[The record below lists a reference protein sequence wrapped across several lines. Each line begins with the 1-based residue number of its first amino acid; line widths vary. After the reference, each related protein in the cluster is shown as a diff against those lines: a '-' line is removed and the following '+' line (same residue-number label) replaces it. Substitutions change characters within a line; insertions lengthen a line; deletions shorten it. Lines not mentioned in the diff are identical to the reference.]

1 LKLSLFEKFQD
12 NDYHQQSVLELKLLN
27 YIVKEQ
33 FEEARDLLQ
42 ELRNKFSDS
51 KNQKFYAE
59 IERIIE
65 LKTITK
71 N

>member
-1 LKLSLFEKFQD
+1 MKLSLFEKFQD